1 MDLAGGVVDPIGRA
15 QPLGLALPCR
25 LEGEHGFDLATSFY
39 TSLSI
44 WQKVNKKEKID
55 KKITFFQ
62 EFLLT
67 LKISCKIRPVFWKI
81 SQRKVL

>member
-44 WQKVNKKEKID
+44 WQRVYKKEKID
-55 KKITFFQ
+55 KKITFFSGISPYYKN
-62 EFLLT
+62 T
-67 LKISCKIRPVFWKI
+67 L
-81 SQRKVL
+81 QN